1 MHGLLALLSLIKTR
15 RSRVI
20 SCYSLDIGCLIFW
33 YMSCWNNDEMKKT
46 GDRTG
51 DVVEMKDMATGRSF
65 WMSSPRLCQL
75 RTIRCW
81 LC

>member
-1 MHGLLALLSLIKTR
+1 MRGLLALLSLIKTR

-33 YMSCWNNDEMKKT
+33 YMSCWNNDEMKET

-51 DVVEMKDMATGRSF
+51 DVVEMKDMHQDGVSGCLSF
-65 WMSSPRLCQL
+65 VCVN
-75 RTIRCW
+75 
-81 LC
+81 